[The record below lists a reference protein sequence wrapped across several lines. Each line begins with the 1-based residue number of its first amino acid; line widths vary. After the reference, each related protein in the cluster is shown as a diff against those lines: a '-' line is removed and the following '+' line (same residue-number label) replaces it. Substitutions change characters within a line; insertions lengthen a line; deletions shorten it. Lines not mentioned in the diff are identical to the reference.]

1 MLEAVQTDRCLTV
14 GDRVSGTLVI
24 LEDSAVCTDRV
35 DVSMFRKKP
44 HVRSALSEL
53 FLQVPAISI
62 RREGKHAKEK
72 GS

>member
-1 MLEAVQTDRCLTV
+1 MCTA
-14 GDRVSGTLVI
+14 LV
-24 LEDSAVCTDRV
+24 EVFT
-35 DVSMFRKKP
+35 FRKKP
-44 HVRSALSEL
+44 HVRDALSEL